1 LTKRKAIKISDKINT
16 VLENIKKLDY
26 DFLEGF
32 WLYVGVKGFWLYVG
46 VKGFKEIVYSCINS
60 NSEKRLSTEQLQSCR
75 LYKDLKYC
83 QKQHI
88 DHEKFISLYK

>member
-26 DFLEGF
+26 DFLE
-32 WLYVGVKGFWLYVG
+32 GFWLYVG